1 MARLQ
6 EGDHTSLLH
15 RTQTLLHI
23 PVGWGPH
30 GTAIGQRQ
38 YGTAMEDTDSMAQ
51 LHRTWTLWQ
60 LH

>member
-38 YGTAMEDTDSMAQ
+38 YGTATQDMDLIAAALNGDHTTQ
-51 LHRTWTLWQ
+51 L
-60 LH
+60 